1 MNLRLH
7 HTLIIVAVALISS
20 HTWAQQKLP
29 INFSGEG
36 AKSRWVQQHI
46 IEVDD
51 VAGHQLRIYEL
62 QRTYPS
68 ENGIVLDGE
77 RVIEEWSR
85 GSSNYTNGIGP
96 VSGFTTWTTE
106 KGNKVFMESAGSSE
120 TVATET
126 GSKRGTYHGTA
137 RIVGGTGRFA
147 KIRGLLVGEAKFD
160 TDPKLNYNIYSIHG
174 EYWFEK

>member
-20 HTWAQQKLP
+20 HTWAQQKFP

-51 VAGHQLRIYEL
+51 VAGHQIRIYEL

-85 GSSNYTNGIGP
+85 GSSNYTRGIGP

-120 TVATET
+120 TAATET

-147 KIRGLLVGEAKFD
+147 KIRGLLVGESKFD